1 MILNYN
7 VQPRVDKN
15 HRLEQYYIPLLDILT
30 WNSFS
35 RCRHCISSAFSLL
48 FKLFWTAVNKYKNR
62 MQDMRRRTA
71 EKEWKKLWDEDFEK
85 IRLSKSKKRTEF
97 VRTIIFF
104 CFFVISV

>member
-7 VQPRVDKN
+7 VQPRFDKN

-48 FKLFWTAVNKYKNR
+48 FKLFWTAVLKHMKKNNLFSLPF
-62 MQDMRRRTA
+62 M
-71 EKEWKKLWDEDFEK
+71 LC
-85 IRLSKSKKRTEF
+85 L
-97 VRTIIFF
+97 IIFLLSDI
-104 CFFVISV
+104 FFIIYNKFYLYGLNTNTI